1 MLKVTVPV
9 FPSATD
15 NVEDEKE
22 GASME
27 AAIHGFVRTTS
38 KVKVDGVILSVD

>member
-1 MLKVTVPV
+1 MLKVIVPV
-9 FPSATD
+9 FPSAT
-15 NVEDEKE
+15 VMEEDEKE
-22 GASME
+22 RLSIE